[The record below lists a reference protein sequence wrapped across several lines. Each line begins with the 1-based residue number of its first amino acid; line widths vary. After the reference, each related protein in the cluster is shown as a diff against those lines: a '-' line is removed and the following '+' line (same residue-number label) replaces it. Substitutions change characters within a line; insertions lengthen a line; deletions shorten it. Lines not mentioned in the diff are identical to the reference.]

1 MSKEN
6 MENHHCTGERRMI
19 DINKILCT
27 EFNLKPYQVENTVKL
42 IDEGNTIP
50 FISRYRKEQT
60 GSLDDV
66 VIRDLFERLTYLRN
80 LETRKEEVI
89 RLIEEQGKL
98 TDELKNEIL
107 NADVLQRVEDL
118 YRPYKQKKSTRA
130 SKAKEKGLEPLAE
143 IILAQNVTDGDLDEI
158 AGPFINEE
166 KGVNS
171 VKEAYEGACD
181 IIAEIVSDNADYRK
195 HIREVYINDAILI
208 SEAADEEEKTV
219 YEMYYKFEEP
229 VNKIA
234 NHRVLAINRG
244 EKEKK
249 LKVKLNTPDEKII
262 NYLISKEITNE
273 NAITKDF
280 YLSAIQDSYKRLI
293 APSIE
298 REIRTMLTERA
309 EEEAIK
315 VFGKNTK
322 NLLMVPPVK
331 DIRILAIDPSFRTG
345 CKLTVLDETGKFLE
359 QGVMYPNEP
368 RNEVEE
374 SQKLMADLINKFDI
388 DVIAIGNGTASRE
401 TEMVVSDMLSKYT
414 FPKKV
419 SYTIV
424 SEAGASVYSA
434 SKLAQE
440 EYPDLDVTIR
450 GAISIGRRLQDPLA
464 ELVKIDPK
472 SIGVGQYQHDVNQT
486 KLGQELDGV
495 VEDCVNSVGVDLNT
509 ASPALLQY
517 VSGIT
522 KTISKNLVKYR
533 EENGKFINRQELM
546 KVKMLGDKAFEQ
558 CAGFLRISDG
568 DNPLDKTAVHPESYE
583 IAGKLLKK
591 LGYTIQDLRSGT
603 IRDINERIMKIPV
616 KEDKAKTPAKNV
628 RLKGLEALAQ
638 INFKENKKSFKEKI
652 NDRIKTLSEELN
664 VGVPTLTDIIGELK
678 KPGRDPRDEM
688 PKVVFRSDVKN
699 FEDMKVGM
707 NLTGTVRN
715 VVDFGAFVDIG
726 VKQDGLVHLSEMSD
740 KYIKNPMDVVQ
751 VGDTVNVTIISI
763 DKERQRIG
771 LSMKKSL
778 RSKND

>member
-1 MSKEN
+1 
-6 MENHHCTGERRMI
+6 MI
-19 DINKILCT
+19 DINKILCE
-27 EFNLKPYQVENTVKL
+27 EFNLKPLQVENTVKL

-50 FISRYRKEQT
+50 FIARYRKEQT

-66 VIRDLFERLTYLRN
+66 VLRELFERLTYLRN
-80 LETRKEEVI
+80 LELRKEEVL

-107 NADVLQRVEDL
+107 SADVLQRVEDL

-130 SKAKEKGLEPLAE
+130 SKAKEKGFEPLAE
-143 IILAQNVTDGDLDEI
+143 IILAQNITEGDLEEI
-158 AGPFINEE
+158 ASPFIDEE
-166 KGVNS
+166 KGVNN

-195 HIREVYINDAILI
+195 HIREVYVNDAILL
-208 SEAADEEEKTV
+208 SEAADEDEKTV

-234 NHRVLAINRG
+234 NHRILAINRG

-249 LKVKLNTPDEKII
+249 LKVKLNSPDEKII

-273 NAITKDF
+273 NAITAEY
-280 YLSAIQDSYKRLI
+280 YLSSIQDSYKRLI

-298 REIRTMLTERA
+298 REIRNMLTERA

-331 DIRILAIDPSFRTG
+331 DVRILAVDPSFRTG
-345 CKLTVLDETGKFLE
+345 CKLAVLDGTGKFLE
-359 QGVMYPNEP
+359 EAVIYPNEP
-368 RNEVEE
+368 RNEVEK
-374 SQKLMADLINKFDI
+374 SQKLMAELINKFDI
-388 DVIAIGNGTASRE
+388 DVITIGNGTASRE

-419 SYTIV
+419 TYTIV

-440 EYPDLDVTIR
+440 EYPKLDVTIR

-533 EENGKFINRQELM
+533 EQNGKFINRQELM
-546 KVKMLGDKAFEQ
+546 KIKMLGDKAFEQ

-568 DNPLDKTAVHPESYE
+568 ENPLDKTAVHPETYE
-583 IAGKLLKK
+583 IAEKLLKK
-591 LGYTIQDLRSGT
+591 LGYTIEDLRSGT
-603 IRDINERIMKIPV
+603 LRDINERIMKIPV
-616 KEDKAKTPAKNV
+616 KEDKKVKMPAKNV
-628 RLKGLEALAQ
+628 RLKGFEALAQ
-638 INFKENKKSFKEKI
+638 INFKEDKKPSGEKI
-652 NDRIKTLSEELN
+652 KDRIKVLSEELN
-664 VGVPTLTDIIGELK
+664 VGVPTLTDIIEELK

-688 PKVVFRSDVKN
+688 PKVVFRSDVMN

-707 NLTGTVRN
+707 KLTGTVRN

-740 KYIKNPMDVVQ
+740 KYIKNPMEVVQ

-771 LSMKKSL
+771 LSMKKSP

>member
-1 MSKEN
+1 
-6 MENHHCTGERRMI
+6 MI
-19 DINKILCT
+19 NINKILCE
-27 EFNLKPYQVENTVKL
+27 EFNLKPLQVENTVKL

-50 FISRYRKEQT
+50 FIARYRKEQT

-66 VIRDLFERLTYLRN
+66 VLRELFERLTYLRN
-80 LETRKEEVI
+80 LELRKEEVL

-107 NADVLQRVEDL
+107 SADVLQRVEDL

-143 IILAQNVTDGDLDEI
+143 IILAQNITEGDLEEI
-158 AGPFINEE
+158 ASPFIDEE
-166 KGVNS
+166 KGVNN

-195 HIREVYINDAILI
+195 HIREVYVNDAILL
-208 SEAADEEEKTV
+208 SEAADEDEKTV

-234 NHRVLAINRG
+234 NHRILAINRG

-249 LKVKLNTPDEKII
+249 LKVKLNSPDEKII

-273 NAITKDF
+273 NAITAEY
-280 YLSAIQDSYKRLI
+280 YLSSIQDSYKRLI

-298 REIRTMLTERA
+298 REIRNMLTERA

-331 DIRILAIDPSFRTG
+331 DVRILAVDPSFRTG
-345 CKLTVLDETGKFLE
+345 CKLAVLDGTGKFLE
-359 QGVMYPNEP
+359 EAVIYPNEP
-368 RNEVEE
+368 RNEVEK
-374 SQKLMADLINKFDI
+374 SQKLMAELINKFDI
-388 DVIAIGNGTASRE
+388 DVITIGNGTASRE

-419 SYTIV
+419 TYTIV

-440 EYPDLDVTIR
+440 EYPKLDVTIR

-533 EENGKFINRQELM
+533 EQNGKFINRQELM
-546 KVKMLGDKAFEQ
+546 KIKMLGDKAFEQ

-568 DNPLDKTAVHPESYE
+568 ENPLDKTAVHPETYE
-583 IAGKLLKK
+583 IAEKLLKK
-591 LGYTIQDLRSGT
+591 LGYTIEDLRSGT
-603 IRDINERIMKIPV
+603 LRDINERIMKIPV
-616 KEDKAKTPAKNV
+616 KEDKKAKMPAKNV
-628 RLKGLEALAQ
+628 RLKGFEALAQ
-638 INFKENKKSFKEKI
+638 INFKEDKKPSGEKI
-652 NDRIKTLSEELN
+652 KDRIKVLSEELN
-664 VGVPTLTDIIGELK
+664 VGVPTLTDIIEELK

-688 PKVVFRSDVKN
+688 PKVVFRSDVMS

-707 NLTGTVRN
+707 KLTGTVRN

-740 KYIKNPMDVVQ
+740 KYIKNPMEVVQ

-771 LSMKKSL
+771 LSMKKSP

>member
-1 MSKEN
+1 LN
-6 MENHHCTGERRMI
+6 VIVTRERKMI

-27 EFNLKPYQVENTVKL
+27 EFNLKPIQVENTVKL

-50 FISRYRKEQT
+50 FIARYRKEQT

-66 VIRDLFERLTYLRN
+66 VLRELFERLTYLRN
-80 LETRKEEVI
+80 LELRKEEVL

-107 NADVLQRVEDL
+107 SADVLQRVEDL

-143 IILAQNVTDGDLDEI
+143 IILAQNITEGDLEEI
-158 AGPFINEE
+158 ASPFVDEE
-166 KGVNS
+166 KGVNNA
-171 VKEAYEGACD
+171 KEAYEGACD

-195 HIREVYINDAILI
+195 HIREVYVNDAILL
-208 SEAADEEEKTV
+208 SEAADEDEKTV

-234 NHRVLAINRG
+234 NHRILAINRG

-249 LKVKLNTPDEKII
+249 LKVKLNSPDEKII

-273 NAITKDF
+273 NAITAEY
-280 YLSAIQDSYKRLI
+280 YLSSIQDSYKRLI

-298 REIRTMLTERA
+298 REIRNMLTERA

-331 DIRILAIDPSFRTG
+331 DVRILAVDPSFRTG
-345 CKLTVLDETGKFLE
+345 CKLAVLDGTGKFLE
-359 QGVMYPNEP
+359 EAVIYPNEP
-368 RNEVEE
+368 RNEVEK
-374 SQKLMADLINKFDI
+374 SQKLMAELINKFDI
-388 DVIAIGNGTASRE
+388 DVITIGNGTASRE

-419 SYTIV
+419 TYTIV

-440 EYPDLDVTIR
+440 EYPKLDVTIR

-533 EENGKFINRQELM
+533 EQNGKFINRQELM
-546 KVKMLGDKAFEQ
+546 KIKMLGDKAFEQ

-568 DNPLDKTAVHPESYE
+568 ENPLDKTAVHPETYE
-583 IAGKLLKK
+583 IAEKLLKK
-591 LGYTIQDLRSGT
+591 LGYTIEDLRSGT
-603 IRDINERIMKIPV
+603 LRDINERIMKIPV
-616 KEDKAKTPAKNV
+616 KEDKKVKMPAKNV
-628 RLKGLEALAQ
+628 RLKGFEALAQ
-638 INFKENKKSFKEKI
+638 INFKEDKKPSGEKI
-652 NDRIKTLSEELN
+652 KDRIKVLSEELN
-664 VGVPTLTDIIGELK
+664 VGVPTLTDIIEELK

-688 PKVVFRSDVKN
+688 PKVVFRSDVMN

-707 NLTGTVRN
+707 KLTGTVRN

-740 KYIKNPMDVVQ
+740 KYIKNPMEVVQ

-771 LSMKKSL
+771 LSMKKSP

>member
-1 MSKEN
+1 
-6 MENHHCTGERRMI
+6 MI

-50 FISRYRKEQT
+50 FIARYRKEQT

-143 IILAQNVTDGDLDEI
+143 IILAQNVTEGDLDEI
-158 AGPFINEE
+158 AGPFVNEE

-181 IIAEIVSDNADYRK
+181 IIAETVSDNADYRK

-249 LKVKLNTPDEKII
+249 LKVKLNAPDEKII

-280 YLSAIQDSYKRLI
+280 YLSAILDSYKRLI

-345 CKLTVLDETGKFLE
+345 CKLAVLDETGKFLE

-414 FPKKV
+414 FSKKV

-533 EENGKFINRQELM
+533 EENGKFINRQKLM

-616 KEDKAKTPAKNV
+616 KEDKAIIPAKNV

-638 INFKENKKSFKEKI
+638 INFKENKKSFNEKI
-652 NDRIKTLSEELN
+652 DDRIKVLSEELN
-664 VGVPTLTDIIGELK
+664 VGVPTLTDIIGELR

-688 PKVVFRSDVKN
+688 PKVVFRSDVKS

-726 VKQDGLVHLSEMSD
+726 VKQDGLVHLSEISD